1 MTMGTLYLAQTC
13 MSCSSR
19 SLLLCT
25 IWLMAN
31 GAGRPV
37 GVALSQA
44 ASVSVISASQSS
56 SCAAGR
62 ALSAGME
69 PTMPALHC
77 SITSFGVAD
86 DEQGRADDGQRGLC
100 NTGGKGGHGGL
111 QIDKIGLSALFIKR

>member
-25 IWLMAN
+25 IWLIAK
-31 GAGRPV
+31 GAEGRS
-37 GVALSQA
+37 GFALSQA
-44 ASVSVISASQSS
+44 ARVSVISASHSS
-56 SCAAGR
+56 SSSAGR

-77 SITSFGVAD
+77 SITSLGLLMMN
-86 DEQGRADDGQRGLC
+86 RGEPMTGSVGFC
-100 NTGGKGGHGGL
+100 NTGGKVDMAVS
-111 QIDKIGLSALFIKR
+111 ID